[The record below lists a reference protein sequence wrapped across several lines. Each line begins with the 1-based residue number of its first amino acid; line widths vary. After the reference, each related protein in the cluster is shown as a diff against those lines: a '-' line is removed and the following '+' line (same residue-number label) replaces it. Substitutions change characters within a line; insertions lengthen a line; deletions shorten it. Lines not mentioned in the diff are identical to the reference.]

1 MCVNVVVAYTDGGGI
16 ARTLCLIMINL
27 AIQAGGPLSRTG
39 LPVRNG
45 ERAGWH
51 LSNHQNARRTEGAQ
65 KLTQRDPHNGG
76 FVVIKVFISGRQP
89 REDKT
94 QHDGERDRQPPHLH
108 KVHVV
113 KGGRKVSLGRRAVRR
128 MGVSPLTGSTES
140 RGGQVLVSKKDKDRW
155 GKSRVRAVTVSS
167 LGPEWRTTDGH
178 VRINKS
184 SESSHREPE
193 MASIHSRDASAR
205 RPHPCNPRTRKVKI

>member
-1 MCVNVVVAYTDGGGI
+1 MCVNVVVGYADGGGI

-39 LPVRNG
+39 LPVRNE
-45 ERAGWH
+45 ERVGWH
-51 LSNHQNARRTEGAQ
+51 LSNHQNARRTEGTQ

-76 FVVIKVFISGRQP
+76 FVVINVFISGRQP

-140 RGGQVLVSKKDKDRW
+140 RGGPGVGQQEGQGPLGEIACACCHCQLVGPRMEDNRWSREDK
-155 GKSRVRAVTVSS
+155 
-167 LGPEWRTTDGH
+167 
-178 VRINKS
+178 
-184 SESSHREPE
+184 
-193 MASIHSRDASAR
+193 
-205 RPHPCNPRTRKVKI
+205 